1 MDPLKSGETK
11 EADLSQFDFLVS
23 LLWVRGARDSLVP
36 ACRCQSV
43 TGLDFGGSSADV
55 KVQSADQPSFLKPVD
70 KEPKYRAP
78 VGIMKK
84 RYLKPNSQSGQRKS
98 TADISVHPI
107 QVGNTAMESILTMV
121 GYMYIAIGEALK
133 GKPDYR

>member
-1 MDPLKSGETK
+1 MIHDLIVNFYCKS
-11 EADLSQFDFLVS
+11 A
-23 LLWVRGARDSLVP
+23 
-36 ACRCQSV
+36 
-43 TGLDFGGSSADV
+43 
-55 KVQSADQPSFLKPVD
+55 D

-84 RYLKPNSQSGQRKS
+84 RCQKPNSQSGQRKS

-107 QVGNTAMESILTMV
+107 EVGNTALESILTMV

-133 GKPDYR
+133 GEPDYR

>member
-23 LLWVRGARDSLVP
+23 LLWVRGPRDSLVP

-84 RYLKPNSQSGQRKS
+84 RYLKPSSQSGQRKS

-133 GKPDYR
+133 GEPDYR